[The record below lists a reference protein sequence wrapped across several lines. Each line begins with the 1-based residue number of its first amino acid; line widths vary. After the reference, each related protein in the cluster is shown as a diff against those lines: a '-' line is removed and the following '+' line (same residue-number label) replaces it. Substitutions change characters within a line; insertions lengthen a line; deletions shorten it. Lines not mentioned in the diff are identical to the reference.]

1 MTNCDV
7 TEGQRNH
14 ERRMRQG
21 VADRVLDNA
30 IAAVAGELRGPL
42 KSILKLAGQFRE
54 NAQPADPDN
63 SSG

>member
-1 MTNCDV
+1 
-7 TEGQRNH
+7 
-14 ERRMRQG
+14 MRQG